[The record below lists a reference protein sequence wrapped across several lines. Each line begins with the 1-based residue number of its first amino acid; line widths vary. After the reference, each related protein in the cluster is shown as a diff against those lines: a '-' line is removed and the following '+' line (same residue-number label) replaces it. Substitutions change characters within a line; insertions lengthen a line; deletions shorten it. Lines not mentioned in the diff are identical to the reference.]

1 MNDKVKVTL
10 CSGKG
15 GDGAI
20 AFRREKCVEAGGPYG
35 GNGGK
40 GGSIYLLADN
50 GINSLSEY
58 RFGKTIRAND
68 GENGLS
74 KLCYGKDAKDIILH
88 VPLGTVIED
97 ENGEMLADLYRD
109 GDKYLAVKGGRGG
122 RGNACFKSSV
132 KRTPNIAENGMP
144 GQEKVF
150 YFELKLIADVGLVG
164 FPNAGKSTFL
174 ASTTRAHPAIAD
186 YPFTT
191 LEPQLGV
198 CYYKP
203 DKSFV
208 IADIPGLIEGASQG
222 RGLGFSFLRHIE
234 RCRVLL
240 HIIDLS
246 NGRDPYQ
253 DFLAINHELFTYK
266 PDLEKRTMVV
276 ALNKCDLVKD
286 DSLIEKFKKQIGD
299 KYPVFIISAK
309 DKEGLEPLIRKLYGL
324 VSTSKVEEKKQ
335 SLNPMD
341 EEEKVYKADKHDNG
355 VKPQFQIVKREDGYY
370 EIVGER
376 VVRTKQLINL
386 KTDEGIDRLSEY
398 LDRIGVNDR
407 LHDLGVKTGATIVLD
422 GFEFEYYE

>member
-1 MNDKVKVTL
+1 MNDKVKITL

-40 GGSIYLLADN
+40 GGSIYLKADE
-50 GINSLSEY
+50 GMNSLSNY
-58 RFGKTIRAND
+58 RFGKTFKAEE
-68 GENGLS
+68 GEHGFS
-74 KLCYGKDAKDIILH
+74 KFCFGKDAKDITLL
-88 VPLGTVIED
+88 VPVGTVVED
-97 ENGEMLADLYRD
+97 ENGEMLADLYH
-109 GDKYLAVKGGRGG
+109 DKDTYLAVKGGRGG

-144 GQEKVF
+144 GEEKVF
-150 YFELKLIADVGLVG
+150 YLELKLIADVGLVG
-164 FPNAGKSTFL
+164 FPNVGKSTFL
-174 ASTTRAHPAIAD
+174 AATTRAHPAIAD

-203 DKSFV
+203 DKTFV

-222 RGLGFSFLRHIE
+222 KGLGFSFLRHIE

-240 HIIDLS
+240 HIIDAS
-246 NGRDPYQ
+246 RDSDPLA
-253 DFLAINHELFTYK
+253 DFNTINKELFDYK
-266 PDLEKRTMVV
+266 PELAKRKMVI
-276 ALNKCDLVKD
+276 ALNKIDLVKD
-286 DSLIEKFKKQIGD
+286 PAKIEKFKKEIGD
-299 KYPVFIISAK
+299 KYPLFEISAK
-309 DKEGLEPLIRKLYGL
+309 DKDGLNPLIRKLYEL
-324 VSTSKVEEKKQ
+324 VDDSKKNDKN
-335 SLNPMD
+335 LNQPAD
-341 EEEKVYKADKHDNG
+341 NEEKVYKASSLDNG
-355 VKPQFQIVKREDGYY
+355 TTPLYKIVKREDGYY
-370 EIVGER
+370 EILGER
-376 VVRTKQLINL
+376 VVRTKKLINL

-407 LHDLGVKTGATIVLD
+407 LKELGVKTGSTIVLD